1 MFVLIGDATLH
12 IAKHAKRVINDIFSV
27 CVCVFFL
34 CVNSVTVS
42 FMGQ

>member
-27 CVCVFFL
+27 CVCV
-34 CVNSVTVS
+34 CVCVFIFV
-42 FMGQ
+42 